1 MDGTSIIRAAHESA
15 RIISSLYRID
25 TPRELTPEEK
35 VLSTVPKHLAVGH
48 LLFMPT
54 RIEREFAL
62 RESLGKANRWLG
74 FMQGWMWC
82 DGIASIHASALT
94 NMPR

>member
-15 RIISSLYRID
+15 GIISSLYRID
-25 TPRELTPEEK
+25 APRELTPEEK
-35 VLSTVPKHLAVGH
+35 VLSTAPKYLAVGH

-54 RIEREFAL
+54 RIEQEFAL

-74 FMQGWMWC
+74 FMQGWMWH